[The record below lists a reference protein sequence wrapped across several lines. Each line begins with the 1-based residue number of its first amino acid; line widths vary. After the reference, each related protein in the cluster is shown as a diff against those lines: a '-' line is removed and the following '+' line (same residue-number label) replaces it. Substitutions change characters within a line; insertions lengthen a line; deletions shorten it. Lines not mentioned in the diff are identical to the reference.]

1 MSHLLVAYINKN
13 KLSNRVTTKM
23 DQRPQQNA
31 DVVKNTA
38 RKCKYIE
45 AKLARERERERERE
59 N

>member
-1 MSHLLVAYINKN
+1 MVAYINKN